1 MLKNK
6 DCLHF
11 LGHFFSLELWGSR
24 VTDRALESA
33 KNGFLVKKYP
43 SSPSIF
49 GGCPSSRGT
58 TLIFMIMYYMNGLC
72 SAAMCIVVVVVW

>member
-33 KNGFLVKKYP
+33 KNGFLVKIKNTP
-43 SSPSIF
+43 TALVHRLFF
-49 GGCPSSRGT
+49 G
-58 TLIFMIMYYMNGLC
+58 
-72 SAAMCIVVVVVW
+72 VVRLPEELH

>member
-11 LGHFFSLELWGSR
+11 LRTCFFSLELWGSR

-33 KNGFLVKKYP
+33 KKWIPCQNILLVHCLLLGVVRLP
-43 SSPSIF
+43 
-49 GGCPSSRGT
+49 RGT
-58 TLIFMIMYYMNGLC
+58 TLIFVIVYYMNGLKLYPD
-72 SAAMCIVVVVVW
+72 

>member
-43 SSPSIF
+43 
-49 GGCPSSRGT
+49 
-58 TLIFMIMYYMNGLC
+58 
-72 SAAMCIVVVVVW
+72 